1 MKKKH
6 PLSPHRATRLL
17 LRIALPLIL
26 LSALALLFSYLE
38 ARNASLH
45 MANVLHREM
54 LEYVLAAL
62 TVTAAGTVLIEAVCR
77 DME

>member
-6 PLSPHRATRLL
+6 PLSPHRPTRLL

-26 LSALALLFSYLE
+26 FSALALLFSYLD
-38 ARNASLH
+38 AREQSVH
-45 MANVLHREM
+45 MANACYRPM

-62 TVTAAGTVLIEAVCR
+62 AVTAAGTVLIEAVCR
-77 DME
+77 DVE